1 MVYPTDSTRRNQ
13 TFMLFGFPTG
23 VEGNVVSGAVN
34 EFIIPNYKQSW
45 GNIRKIASAPGGT
58 KGLSFKSWEY
68 SA

>member
-1 MVYPTDSTRRNQ
+1 MVYPTDSTRNQ

-45 GNIRKIASAPGGT
+45 GNIREIASAPGGT